1 MNRKKDNL
9 MKPQWFNQ
17 ILLWRE
23 KHISEKVF
31 VIFLAFVVGI
41 LTAFAA
47 ILLKLTIHAI
57 QEFWIGKSIH
67 HNYLY
72 LILPPVGIFI
82 TAMFVKYI
90 VRDDISHGVTKVL
103 SAIAQRKSR
112 IKPRNMWA
120 SLAASS
126 ITIGFGG
133 SVGAESPIIY
143 TGSAVGSNVGRLFRL
158 EQKTLMLLVGCGA
171 AGALAG
177 IYKAPI
183 TGLVFVI
190 EVLLMDLTMA
200 SILPLL
206 VSSVTSAS
214 VAYMINGSEAMFK
227 FIQTDSFTM
236 ERIPYALVLGIL
248 CGLISLYFSKVM
260 FLIEGKL
267 KSMKSYTKKFLI
279 SGAILSLLI
288 FLFPPLYGEGYVT
301 IDYLID
307 GNYSKLLEG
316 SLISGMSDSYWV
328 VFAFLAFALLAK
340 VYASVSTNSGGGCGG
355 LFAPSLFVGGLTG
368 FLFSTAINYFNII
381 NLPSRNFTLMGMAG
395 VMAGV
400 MHAPLTG
407 VFLIAELTGGYNLF
421 LPLMLVCISSFATI
435 RVFMPHSIYS
445 LRLAEEGK
453 LLTHQKDKSV
463 LRLMNVNSVIETEFE
478 CVKPE
483 MTLGDMVQVIGRSKR
498 NVFPVID
505 DDRVLMGVVLLD
517 NIRNIMFRP
526 ELYNR
531 FRVERFMVSPPAKL
545 YDTMSMEEI
554 MHIFDDTH
562 AWNLPVVDSEGRY
575 LGFIS
580 KSNVFNNY
588 RTVLV
593 DTFEGDE

>member
-227 FIQTDSFTM
+227 FIQIDSFTM

-248 CGLISLYFSKVM
+248 CGL
-260 FLIEGKL
+260 
-267 KSMKSYTKKFLI
+267 
-279 SGAILSLLI
+279 
-288 FLFPPLYGEGYVT
+288 
-301 IDYLID
+301 
-307 GNYSKLLEG
+307 
-316 SLISGMSDSYWV
+316 
-328 VFAFLAFALLAK
+328 
-340 VYASVSTNSGGGCGG
+340 
-355 LFAPSLFVGGLTG
+355 
-368 FLFSTAINYFNII
+368 
-381 NLPSRNFTLMGMAG
+381 
-395 VMAGV
+395 
-400 MHAPLTG
+400 
-407 VFLIAELTGGYNLF
+407 
-421 LPLMLVCISSFATI
+421 
-435 RVFMPHSIYS
+435 
-445 LRLAEEGK
+445 
-453 LLTHQKDKSV
+453 
-463 LRLMNVNSVIETEFE
+463 
-478 CVKPE
+478 
-483 MTLGDMVQVIGRSKR
+483 
-498 NVFPVID
+498 
-505 DDRVLMGVVLLD
+505 
-517 NIRNIMFRP
+517 
-526 ELYNR
+526 
-531 FRVERFMVSPPAKL
+531 
-545 YDTMSMEEI
+545 
-554 MHIFDDTH
+554 
-562 AWNLPVVDSEGRY
+562 
-575 LGFIS
+575 
-580 KSNVFNNY
+580 
-588 RTVLV
+588 
-593 DTFEGDE
+593 

>member
-1 MNRKKDNL
+1 
-9 MKPQWFNQ
+9 
-17 ILLWRE
+17 
-23 KHISEKVF
+23 
-31 VIFLAFVVGI
+31 
-41 LTAFAA
+41 
-47 ILLKLTIHAI
+47 
-57 QEFWIGKSIH
+57 
-67 HNYLY
+67 
-72 LILPPVGIFI
+72 
-82 TAMFVKYI
+82 
-90 VRDDISHGVTKVL
+90 
-103 SAIAQRKSR
+103 
-112 IKPRNMWA
+112 
-120 SLAASS
+120 
-126 ITIGFGG
+126 
-133 SVGAESPIIY
+133 
-143 TGSAVGSNVGRLFRL
+143 
-158 EQKTLMLLVGCGA
+158 
-171 AGALAG
+171 
-177 IYKAPI
+177 
-183 TGLVFVI
+183 
-190 EVLLMDLTMA
+190 
-200 SILPLL
+200 
-206 VSSVTSAS
+206 
-214 VAYMINGSEAMFK
+214 
-227 FIQTDSFTM
+227 
-236 ERIPYALVLGIL
+236 
-248 CGLISLYFSKVM
+248 
-260 FLIEGKL
+260 
-267 KSMKSYTKKFLI
+267 
-279 SGAILSLLI
+279 
-288 FLFPPLYGEGYVT
+288 
-301 IDYLID
+301 
-307 GNYSKLLEG
+307 
-316 SLISGMSDSYWV
+316 
-328 VFAFLAFALLAK
+328 
-340 VYASVSTNSGGGCGG
+340 
-355 LFAPSLFVGGLTG
+355 
-368 FLFSTAINYFNII
+368 
-381 NLPSRNFTLMGMAG
+381 
-395 VMAGV
+395 
-400 MHAPLTG
+400 
-407 VFLIAELTGGYNLF
+407 FLIAELTGGYNLF